1 MGLFGMSYNKPGKG
15 VEKDER
21 EKHRFFVFFEVFFRK
36 FLKFVQ
42 LNALYVLFSLPYLA
56 LLYWFSPI
64 NTQLLA
70 GVSMQGIG
78 EYITAMPM
86 ADRLNFDVV
95 LRLMF
100 AFGVLT
106 FWGAGPV
113 SAGFGYVMRN
123 FSRQEHA
130 WVWGDFWDNVKENF
144 KSGMVVLA
152 VDILVLFLSATA
164 FQFYSIQYAAT
175 QNSMLLVLQGF
186 LAFVLLIYTF
196 MHYYIF
202 QLMVTFDDK
211 MGSLYRNSAIFAVAK
226 FPQNLFFTL
235 ICAVLF
241 LFFFF
246 AFSLGAALLGLIISV
261 ALFDYIII
269 FYTSEVVHRTAEQ
282 TKRK

>member
-42 LNALYVLFSLPYLA
+42 LNVLYVLFSLPYLA

-64 NTQLLA
+64 NTQLLS

-78 EYITAMPM
+78 EYITAMPL
-86 ADRLNFDVV
+86 ADRLDFDVV

-106 FWGAGPV
+106 FWGAGPI
-113 SAGFGYVMRN
+113 SAGFGYVIRN

-130 WVWGDFWDNVKENF
+130 WVWGDFWDNIKENF
-144 KSGMVVLA
+144 KSGMAVLA
-152 VDILVLFLSATA
+152 VDILMLFLTTTA
-164 FQFYSIQYAAT
+164 FQFYSIQYSIT
-175 QNSMLLVLQGF
+175 QNSMLLVLEGF
-186 LAFVLLIYTF
+186 LAVVLLLYTF
-196 MHYYIF
+196 MHSYIF

-211 MGSLYRNSAIFAVAK
+211 LVSLYRNSFIFAIAK

-235 ICAVLF
+235 IAAVLF
-241 LFFFF
+241 FVFFF

-261 ALFDYIII
+261 ALIDYIIL
-269 FYTSEVVHRTAEQ
+269 FYTSEVVRLTAEQ
-282 TKRK
+282 TKSK